1 MSLATGRGSPRSLI
15 VCAVLS
21 AGLFASRA
29 EAIPTSELLARSRA
43 AAQRGDWNN
52 SARSLEE
59 LVAAGVDD
67 NTVLYDLGTAY
78 SNAGRYGEA
87 IWRLEQV
94 VRRQVFDGDAQH
106 NLRATRLRLAHRD
119 AERSGRAV
127 AETSLPL
134 KTALAE
140 VLPMD
145 SAVALAVVAQLA
157 VIASLWVARKRK
169 GEAARIGGVAA
180 AALAGALAAF
190 ALSVLVARTSVEP
203 ASIVLRDGVRLLNAP
218 AEDAIAS
225 ENVREGERVVSVERQ
240 GTFARVRT
248 VEGKIGWVR
257 ARDVGSLQ

>member
-1 MSLATGRGSPRSLI
+1 MSARIGRFLSRALI
-15 VCAVLS
+15 MCAVLCS
-21 AGLFASRA
+21 AQHA
-29 EAIPTSELLARSRA
+29 EAIPTSELLSRSRA
-43 AAQRGDWNN
+43 SAQRGDWNN

-78 SNAGRYGEA
+78 ANAGRYGEA

-127 AETSLPL
+127 AETSLPF

-140 VLPMD
+140 TLPMD
-145 SAVALAVVAQLA
+145 AAVALAVLAQLA

-169 GEAARIGGVAA
+169 GEAARIGGVAS
-180 AALAGALAAF
+180 AALSGAIAVF

-218 AEDAIAS
+218 AEDAIAG
-225 ENVREGERVVSVERQ
+225 EAVREGERVVYVEKQ

-248 VEGKIGWVR
+248 VEGRGGWVR
-257 ARDVGSLQ
+257 VRDVGALD

>member
-1 MSLATGRGSPRSLI
+1 MSARSSSVLARGLI
-15 VCAVLS
+15 VCAVLLGVPS
-21 AGLFASRA
+21 A
-29 EAIPTSELLARSRA
+29 EAIPTSELLSRSRA
-43 AAQRGDWNN
+43 AAQRGDWNT

-78 SNAGRYGEA
+78 ANAGRYGEA

-145 SAVALAVVAQLA
+145 SAVALAVLAQLA
-157 VIASLWVARKRK
+157 VIASLWLARKRK
-169 GEAARIGGVAA
+169 GEAARIGGVAS
-180 AALAGALAAF
+180 AALAGAIAAF
-190 ALSVLVARTSVEP
+190 ALAVLVARTSVEP

-218 AEDAIAS
+218 AEDAIAGES
-225 ENVREGERVVSVERQ
+225 VREGERVVFVEKQ

-248 VEGKIGWVR
+248 VEGKVGWVR
-257 ARDVGSLQ
+257 ARDVGALD